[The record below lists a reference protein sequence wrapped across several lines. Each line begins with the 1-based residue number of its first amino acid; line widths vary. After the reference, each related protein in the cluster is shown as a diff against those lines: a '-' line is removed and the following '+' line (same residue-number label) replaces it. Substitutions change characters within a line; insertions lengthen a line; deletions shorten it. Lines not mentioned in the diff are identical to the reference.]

1 MSETGHWTLLSNH
14 GRILV
19 MLARDPEARLRD
31 LAAAADVT
39 ERTVQGIISDLV
51 EAGYVTKQRLGRR
64 NVYKVNRRQPFRHA
78 AESGHRVGELVD
90 LFLEH

>member
-1 MSETGHWTLLSNH
+1 MSDSGHWTLLSNH

-31 LAAAADVT
+31 LAAAAGVT

-51 EAGYVTKQRLGRR
+51 DAGYVTKQRLGRR